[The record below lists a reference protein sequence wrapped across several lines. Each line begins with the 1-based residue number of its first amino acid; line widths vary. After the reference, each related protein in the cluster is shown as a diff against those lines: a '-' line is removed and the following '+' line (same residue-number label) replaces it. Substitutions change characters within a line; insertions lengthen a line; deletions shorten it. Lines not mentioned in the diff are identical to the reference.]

1 MIVLC
6 GPGNNGGDGFM
17 IACLLLKACW
27 QLRLMLLSDKN
38 VLLDDCAKAADK
50 WLGPFENQS
59 IESLADRPLVID
71 AVFGTG
77 ITRIITGDALKLL
90 QSINLHILDCVGA
103 DIPSGVHGYSG

>member
-27 QLRLMLLSDKN
+27 QLRLMLLSNKN
-38 VLLDDCAKAADK
+38 VLLDDCTKAADK

-59 IESLADRPLVID
+59 LESLADRPLVID
-71 AVFGTG
+71 AVFWTG
-77 ITRIITGDALKLL
+77 ITRIITGGCAEIATK
-90 QSINLHILDCVGA
+90 
-103 DIPSGVHGYSG
+103 Y